1 MSVRSNSLSASATL
15 AIAVATIAWAGSAF
29 AADMPVK
36 EKKPPPPP
44 EAPFFLVNQNS
55 LSYSY
60 AFTANNPGA
69 GKTPKDILSF
79 THFDVWAYGTNFFNV
94 DWLKATNGAA
104 PPSGAPAAPCD
115 FNGTSVCSGY
125 TEIYGLFRS
134 TFGWNQIFN
143 TKAFA
148 VGPMTNV
155 EFVVGSDLNTD
166 NTTLGSAK
174 RSIQG
179 GLQFDFATPYKG
191 FINVGAF
198 VYKEWQNDGFA
209 AQGVGN
215 GLNLSG
221 KVDFDPTWA
230 IEALYVQPLA
240 FQPLPLTFKS
250 FAVIHGPKGCGEPC
264 GPVGPGLKR
273 TTEYLT
279 QQTLLLDVGKLAWG
293 KPDQFAVWTAYRWWK
308 NKFGID
314 PNQPGG
320 SFPFTVESTWL
331 TGATWTF

>member
-1 MSVRSNSLSASATL
+1 MSVRSKSLSASTAL
-15 AIAVATIAWAGSAF
+15 AIAVATITGAGSAF

-44 EAPFFLVNQNS
+44 EAPFFLVNLNS

-104 PPSGAPAAPCD
+104 PPNGAPAAPCD
-115 FNGTSVCSGY
+115 FNGTSACSGY

-148 VGPMTNV
+148 VGPLTNV
-155 EFVVGSDLNTD
+155 EFVIGSDLNTD

-179 GLQFDFATPYKG
+179 GLQLDFATPYKG
-191 FINVGAF
+191 FIDISFSA
-198 VYKEWQNDGFA
+198 YKEWQNDGFA
-209 AQGVGN
+209 ALGGF
-215 GLNLSG
+215 SG
-221 KVDFDPTWA
+221 KVDFDATWA
-230 IEALYVQPLA
+230 IEALYSQPLA

-250 FAVIHGPKGCGEPC
+250 FVVIHGPKGCGEPC
-264 GPVGPGLKR
+264 NPGPGLKR

-314 PNQPGG
+314 PNQPGF

>member
-15 AIAVATIAWAGSAF
+15 AIAVATFAWASSAF

-36 EKKPPPPP
+36 EKKPPPP
-44 EAPFFLVNQNS
+44 EAPFFFVNQNS

-104 PPSGAPAAPCD
+104 PPNGAPAAPCD

-134 TFGWNQIFN
+134 TLGWNQIFN

-148 VGPMTNV
+148 VGPLTNI

-191 FINVGAF
+191 FIDISFSA
-198 VYKEWQNDGFA
+198 YKEWQNDGFA

-230 IEALYVQPLA
+230 IEALYSQPLA

-250 FAVIHGPKGCGEPC
+250 FVVIHGPKGCGEPC